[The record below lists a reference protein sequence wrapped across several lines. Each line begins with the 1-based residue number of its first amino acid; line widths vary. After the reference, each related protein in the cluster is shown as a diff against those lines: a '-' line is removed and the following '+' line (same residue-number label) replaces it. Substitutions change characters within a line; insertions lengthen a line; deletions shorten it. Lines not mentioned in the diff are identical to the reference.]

1 MMDLQDVMAVADAI
15 RQQELQDQEEAP
27 QRRIGSTS
35 ANDHDDRSSSS
46 SNIRRDSTVNDDTEN
61 DPLRP
66 MRTFFNAPGVA
77 PGLAT
82 GALCIGLLLPV
93 RQQILRLG
101 RRRML
106 GDLPDLIVTPIM
118 VLVACQAGL
127 RVASLT
133 GARAYLE
140 RVPLMDHDALTKL
153 CATPVMQR
161 LHTKATDNERDD
173 VVDESH
179 PQSQT
184 PTSMWNPEFH
194 ALQALRKAIAA
205 CKEKRID

>member
-15 RQQELQDQEEAP
+15 RRQELQEQEETP

-35 ANDHDDRSSSS
+35 ANDDDDDRSSS
-46 SNIRRDSTVNDDTEN
+46 SNIRRGSNLNDEDN

-66 MRTFFNAPGVA
+66 MRTFLNAPGVA

-82 GALCIGLLLPV
+82 SALCIGLLLPV
-93 RQQILRLG
+93 RQQILRFG

-106 GDLPDLIVTPIM
+106 GDLPDLIVTPVM

-140 RVPLMDHDALTKL
+140 RVPLMDHDALTRL
-153 CATPVMQR
+153 CAAPVMQR
-161 LHTKATDNERDD
+161 LHTKATNERDD
-173 VVDESH
+173 VDES
-179 PQSQT
+179 PPLSPT
-184 PTSMWNPEFH
+184 PTFLWNPEFH
-194 ALQALRKAIAA
+194 ALQSLRKAIAA